1 MKFKYIFSS
10 ALIFAAMTTGCI
22 DKFSDINTD
31 PSVVDK
37 ADVRFLFTKA
47 LADFEPSKYQQW
59 YYNNNRYTMPWS
71 QALVAQ
77 SGNLPEMNEVTEW
90 EGQTGQLYNVMSSTE
105 EINYLVTKVYDAETA
120 AKYQHINALCTPLKV
135 YMGLFATD
143 MYGATPYTEAF
154 KARYTFPPLLKPKYD
169 TMEELYTT
177 WLSELDKALN
187 TLQTVDSKSQI
198 QLNNQDFIYKGS
210 IDKWSKMINSLK
222 LKIAVRLLHADK
234 PQALKIAE
242 EVMANKAGV
251 MTTHED
257 DFIYNKGSED
267 YHFWDDITFGAGSKN
282 LISFLVANKDP
293 RVRFFFQKNDF
304 NSKVVQAFFDVNKKL
319 PSYIDEKVEF
329 EVVEGKKVFKGWKAP
344 GEPWVRYHGA
354 PVSVEARFD
363 PSIRD
368 EYFTADSFKITMDGV
383 TKQYM
388 PLAIYNEEMIQ
399 GGETYVFPD
408 APNVPATEDNVKNP
422 WFGLFMSSAEVNL
435 YLAELKLLGAN
446 IPGTAQEYFTKGIQE
461 SVTVMD
467 KMAASNK
474 IPYYA
479 NNKNELYDSEFEA
492 TIKLQAGEIEN
503 LLENEAYQL
512 TGSVAEQLE
521 KVYIQQYVHLLSSP
535 TDMFETVR
543 RSGVPMKNSKYLAWD
558 EFRGENYTLPRRYP
572 VKRPDLSDIMF
583 DITVAAY
590 EAQGFTIG
598 DQEAA
603 TLSNERVWSDV
614 GAPNFGEGPNF

>member
-77 SGNLPEMNEVTEW
+77 DGNLPEMNEVAEW
-90 EGQTGQLYNVMSSTE
+90 EGQTSQLYNVMSSTE
-105 EINYLVTKVYDAETA
+105 EIIYLVSKVYDAETA
-120 AKYQHINALCTPLKV
+120 SKYQHIQALCAPLKV
-135 YMGLFATD
+135 YMGMFATD
-143 MYGATPYTEAF
+143 MYGSTPYTEAF
-154 KARYTFPPLLKPKYD
+154 KARYTYPPLLKPKYD
-169 TMEELYTT
+169 TMEELFNT
-177 WLSELDKALN
+177 WLGELDNSLN
-187 TLQTVDSKSQI
+187 TLQTVDAKSQI
-198 QLNNQDFIYKGS
+198 QLNNQDFIYKGN
-210 IDKWSKMINSLK
+210 ITKWAKMINSLK
-222 LKIAVRLLHADK
+222 LKIAVRMLHVDK
-234 PQALKIAE
+234 ARALKIAE

-267 YHFWDDITFGAGSKN
+267 YHFWDDIRFGAGSKN
-282 LISFLVANKDP
+282 LIDFLVENKDP

-329 EVVEGKKVFKGWKAP
+329 EVVDGKKVFKGWKAP

-363 PSIRD
+363 QAIKD
-368 EYFTADSFKITMDGV
+368 NYFTPDSFKITIGGV

-388 PLAIYNEEMIQ
+388 PMALYNQEMIQ

-408 APNVPATEDNVKNP
+408 APNVPATEDNLKCA

-446 IPGTAQEYFTKGIQE
+446 LPGTAQEYFTAGIKE

-474 IPYYA
+474 VPYYSSV
-479 NNKNELYDSEFEA
+479 YDDNEA
-492 TIKLQAGEIEN
+492 TIKLKSGEIDS
-503 LLENEAYQL
+503 LLDNEAYQL
-512 TGSVAEQLE
+512 TGSAADQLE

-535 TDMFETVR
+535 TDMFATVR
-543 RSGVPMKNSKYLAWD
+543 RSGIPMRNSKYLAWE
-558 EFRGENYTLPRRYP
+558 EFRGSDYLLPRRFP
-572 VKRPDLSDIMF
+572 VNRPDLSDIMA
-583 DITVAAY
+583 DISSAAY
-590 EAQGFTIG
+590 EAQGYTMG
-598 DQEAA
+598 DKEAA
-603 TLSNERVWSDV
+603 TLNTERVWFDF